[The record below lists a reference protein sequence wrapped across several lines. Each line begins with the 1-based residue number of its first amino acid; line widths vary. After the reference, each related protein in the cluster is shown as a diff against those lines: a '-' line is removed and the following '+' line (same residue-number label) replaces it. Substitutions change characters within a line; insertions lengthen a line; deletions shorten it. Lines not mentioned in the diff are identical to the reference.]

1 MAPPPLYADSARQ
14 QLQKF
19 LLQFFCEEYQS
30 RILVSTNLFGRG
42 VDIERVNIVINFDMP
57 TNSNEYLHRV
67 GRAGRFGTKGLA
79 ITFVCGEEDKKILAE
94 TQERFEGK
102 MTTIV
107 IFCVLF

>member
-1 MAPPPLYADSARQ
+1 MHMSK
-14 QLQKF
+14 QKSGQALALRGALF
-19 LLQFFCEEYQS
+19 FFVAYLGNIFRNFFCFFEEYQS

-79 ITFVCGEEDKKILAE
+79 ITFVCGDEDKEVLKD
-94 TQERFEGK
+94 TQS
-102 MTTIV
+102 
-107 IFCVLF
+107 